1 MTFPQR
7 KLLVLSAWVATI
19 ATVGLMVTID
29 TPDRWLLVAAI
40 AMIPAGIANWLW
52 DQPEPTL
59 SELIAR
65 SRAKARS

>member
-7 KLLVLSAWVATI
+7 KLLVLAAWVATI
-19 ATVGLMVTID
+19 ATVGLIFTID
-29 TPDRWLLVAAI
+29 TPDRWLFVAAF

-52 DQPEPTL
+52 EQPEPTL

-65 SRAKARS
+65 SRARS